1 MDFHVPRLDRAAAAD
16 SGRRTIMVGDREV
29 SAAISPLS
37 AEDAG
42 RYRATHEIFVRGDV
56 QAKAGTRVDFDGVTY
71 RIVAVT
77 DPKAGNPD
85 MKGRYRRLIC
95 AAV

>member
-1 MDFHVPRLDRAAAAD
+1 MVFHVPRLDRAATAD
-16 SGRRTIMVGDREV
+16 SGRRTITVGDRAV
-29 SAAISPLS
+29 SAALAPLS
-37 AEDAG
+37 ADDAA
-42 RYRATHEIFVRGDV
+42 RYRATHEIYVRGDV
-56 QAKAGTRVDFDGVTY
+56 TVKAGTRIDFDGATY
-71 RIVAVT
+71 RIIAVT